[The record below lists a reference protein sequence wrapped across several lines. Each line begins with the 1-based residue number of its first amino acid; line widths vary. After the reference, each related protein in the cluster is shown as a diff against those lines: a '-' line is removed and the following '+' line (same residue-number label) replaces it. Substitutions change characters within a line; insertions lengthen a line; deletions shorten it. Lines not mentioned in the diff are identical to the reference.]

1 MECSAWVKAD
11 RPLRRRWLA
20 RKRAERKP
28 GRVQALAASPP
39 YFKGLGSLFR
49 SLVSA
54 FQVGY
59 YDRHCTEENPEARQ
73 VRTHTHTEQ
82 SWDPNPRSVLP
93 QSPLQRA
100 AFPTPW
106 IPKGE
111 PSHTVQPASVR
122 EGWGRVLKAEH
133 PNLAPPLPPLSRSN
147 SIHPQ
152 KHAPPHNPI
161 PAHQPHH

>member
-1 MECSAWVKAD
+1 MECCAWVKGD

-73 VRTHTHTEQ
+73 VRTHTHTHRAELGSKPQ
-82 SWDPNPRSVLP
+82 VCAPTKPTAKSCFSNTMDP
-93 QSPLQRA
+93 QGRA
-100 AFPTPW
+100 
-106 IPKGE
+106 
-111 PSHTVQPASVR
+111 QPHCSACKCT
-122 EGWGRVLKAEH
+122 GRVGKGPESR
-133 PNLAPPLPPLSRSN
+133 APQPGSSAPSPK
-147 SIHPQ
+147 Q
-152 KHAPPHNPI
+152 K
-161 PAHQPHH
+161 